1 MRARDAAGGG
11 LPVHARPRP
20 RVEEYAE
27 KIEEWVHHSRGKVR
41 ADAPDSAVVRA
52 VEHVADLVEE
62 RKVAWQ

>member
-1 MRARDAAGGG
+1 
-11 LPVHARPRP
+11 
-20 RVEEYAE
+20 VEEYAE